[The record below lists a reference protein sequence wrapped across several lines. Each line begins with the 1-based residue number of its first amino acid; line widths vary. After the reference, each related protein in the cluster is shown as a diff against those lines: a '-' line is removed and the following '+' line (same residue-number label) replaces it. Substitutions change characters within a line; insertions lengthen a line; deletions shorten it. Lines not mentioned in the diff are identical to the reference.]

1 MRRFPTIAAT
11 ALAVAGS
18 AVVLGATAAPAFA
31 QGWDRD
37 GDWRQREWRGRD
49 RDRDW
54 DRGPRWGRDGG
65 DCRVVVRRWV
75 DDDGD
80 EHVVRKR
87 VCD

>member
-1 MRRFPTIAAT
+1 MKRLTVIAAVGF
-11 ALAVAGS
+11 ALAGS
-18 AVVLGATAAPAFA
+18 AAVLGATTSALA

-54 DRGPRWGRDGG
+54 DRGRRWGREGG